1 MKKTALAAV
10 FASIVFIN
18 FTASLFAED
27 KALAAPCEPLR
38 QSCTASSF
46 LRTER
51 RDPTGASLPARAAS
65 PSAGNNAGKPLYS
78 PAPSRAA
85 DQPH

>member
-27 KALAAPCEPLR
+27 KAR
-38 QSCTASSF
+38 
-46 LRTER
+46 RTEK
-51 RDPTGASLPARAAS
+51 P
-65 PSAGNNAGKPLYS
+65 PS
-78 PAPSRAA
+78 
-85 DQPH
+85 DF